1 MNYGLLP
8 LCHDAMVLG
17 DVGSFEYSGG
27 ELDNNQLDN
36 LHQILG
42 PAGKV
47 ELQMNS
53 AGLDLLEIWL

>member
-36 LHQILG
+36 LHQTLG

-47 ELQMNS
+47 EFQMNS
-53 AGLDLLEIWL
+53 AGLDLLEKWL